1 MLVNVFETIMSGCAC
16 VIVLCVTIGAVMIT
30 VAFVK
35 SVMDNENNKY

>member
-1 MLVNVFETIMSGCAC
+1 MLIDVFETIMSGCAC

-35 SVMDNENNKY
+35 GVVDNERDKY